1 MLSLRGSVW
10 LILAKPPHVCL
21 HEAPLA
27 PLAPP
32 ATHALGHP
40 SIEVSHRLVDLHNLG
55 VTTRSTLTRY
65 I

>member
-40 SIEVSHRLVDLHNLG
+40 SIEVRAPAPMLSK
-55 VTTRSTLTRY
+55 SLTHA
-65 I
+65 ISG